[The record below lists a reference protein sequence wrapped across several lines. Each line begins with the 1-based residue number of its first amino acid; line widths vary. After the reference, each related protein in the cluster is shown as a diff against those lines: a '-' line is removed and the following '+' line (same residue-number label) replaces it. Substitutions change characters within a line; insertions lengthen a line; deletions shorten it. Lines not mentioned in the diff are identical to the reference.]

1 MDKETEETAT
11 DRNGIVTKVGK
22 TEVSV
27 SISEIK
33 VTIHS

>member
-1 MDKETEETAT
+1 MNEETEKNAT
-11 DRNGIVTKVGK
+11 DRNSSVTKVGK

-27 SISEIK
+27 STSEIK